1 MYVIVASTVLGG
13 KILASESNYHDGE
26 FEDFTH

>member
-1 MYVIVASTVLGG
+1 MYVIVAYVLGG
-13 KILASESNYHDGE
+13 KIPASESNYHDGE